1 MLIFMLFRENMRNDG
16 PMQSFIPK
24 DDMLKEPTHTH
35 DAATSQ
41 LKNYVLDETMNI
53 WVLYS
58 GTSWYIL
65 RVFDTIVFVW
75 LFNIIHKQTKECKY
89 CCEKNMSV
97 ITGRMNFFCE
107 IVFRCKHAIHR
118 VTHIPCPICLLKY
131 YNSWSGKDYGS
142 PCNCL

>member
-97 ITGRMNFFCE
+97 ITGRMKFFRE
-107 IVFRCKHAIHR
+107 IVFGRKLAIHGM
-118 VTHIPCPICLLKY
+118 THIPCFICLLKY
-131 YNSWSGKDYGS
+131 YNCWSGKDYGS
-142 PCNCL
+142 PFNCL